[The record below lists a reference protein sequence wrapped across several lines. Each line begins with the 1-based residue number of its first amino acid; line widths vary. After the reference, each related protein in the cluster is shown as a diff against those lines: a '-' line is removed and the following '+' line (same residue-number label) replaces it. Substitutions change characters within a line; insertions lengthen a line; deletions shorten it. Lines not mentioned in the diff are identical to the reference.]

1 MNRGE
6 MRTEVRDILGEE
18 VADFWGES
26 ELNRYINE
34 SQYRFLNE
42 ERWPWL
48 VSEDVGS
55 VAAGVA
61 TYDFRSGIAM
71 NRQVNIRLTG
81 TDDRPYAPERVSP
94 SKGFQLRDSYA
105 PSYTSSYPRWF
116 YITSALDDSGTGD
129 YIYTARFVPDNTTDL
144 DVNFQYFR
152 EVTELSADGH
162 YPDLP
167 VEYHKA
173 LVHYAAGTAWL
184 KELNGAQKAKEQF
197 ELYADVVT
205 QAKKEWLSEP
215 DDDPLVIGSDEP
227 QYTIRVPG
235 MGVPTAFDY
244 PLG

>member
-6 MRTEVRDILGEE
+6 MRTEVRDIVGEE
-18 VADFWGES
+18 VADFWSEP
-26 ELNRYINE
+26 ELNRHLNE
-34 SQYRFLNE
+34 AHFRFLNE

-48 VSEDVGS
+48 VSEATGS
-55 VAAGVA
+55 IAAEDPGFDLPAGVA
-61 TYDFRSGIAM
+61 M
-71 NRQVNIRLTG
+71 NRAINIRLTG
-81 TDDRPYAPERVSP
+81 VDLRPYPPERVSP
-94 SKGFQLRDSYA
+94 SKGFELRDAHS
-105 PSYTSSYPRWF
+105 PGYTSPYPRWF
-116 YITSALDDSGTGD
+116 YIASVLDASGSGD
-129 YIYTARFVPDNTTDL
+129 FVYTVRFVPDNTTDMDIDL
-144 DVNFQYFR
+144 QYFR
-152 EVTELSADGH
+152 AGVELGSDGD

-235 MGVPTAFDY
+235 MGAPTAFDY